1 MPGLLQEG
9 VPAGSQ
15 WGVWTC
21 AGPKGAAPNWAEPAI
36 AAGSCEN
43 RHQLKGPV
51 GLAVAAEG
59 HFPSGL
65 WTRLA
70 KPDQGS

>member
-9 VPAGSQ
+9 IPACSQ

-21 AGPKGAAPNWAEPAI
+21 AGPKGDAPSWAEPAI

-43 RHQLKGPV
+43 GQQLKGPV

-59 HFPSGL
+59 DFPNGL

-70 KPDQGS
+70 EPDQGS